1 MLRLL
6 QPKNRMVTTTPTKS
20 SCYVSSL
27 AIIQGEVDP
36 TDVCPLSAPPPPPF
50 SP

>member
-1 MLRLL
+1 
-6 QPKNRMVTTTPTKS
+6 MVTTTPTRS

-36 TDVCPLSAPPPPPF
+36 TDVRAPPCVLDIDSTGYP
-50 SP
+50 SD